1 MDASLPLAGEPAAP
15 MCSADEPIV
24 VTLDLAD
31 RLRDCR
37 LEPGM
42 RLVAYY
48 NPTDLEAEHAILNQ
62 ETGGVMSAQPEEAE
76 QTDVVYEEEVPDV
89 GGTDPAKSIG

>member
-1 MDASLPLAGEPAAP
+1 
-15 MCSADEPIV
+15 
-24 VTLDLAD
+24 
-31 RLRDCR
+31 
-37 LEPGM
+37 M